1 MSKLALIQNRLS
13 ADAFAVR
20 NDSNVAYVKEVRSED
35 VAMLYPEAP
44 LLEPGQRVFAL
55 HLADGTPIVLADSR
69 ESAMK
74 DALKHRLET
83 VSLH

>member
-1 MSKLALIQNRLS
+1 MSKLAVIQAALS
-13 ADAFAVR
+13 TDAFAVR
-20 NDSNVAYVKEVRSED
+20 GDSHIAYVKEVRSED

-44 LLEPGQRVFAL
+44 LLAPGQRVFAL

-69 ESAMK
+69 ESAIA
-74 DALKHRLET
+74 DAAKHRLET